1 MNRLIH
7 LVLTLPVS
15 TATTERAFSA
25 MKLVKTRLRN
35 KMEDG
40 FLRECLVTYI
50 EKKIAVEISTDTI
63 IDIFDEA
70 PRRVDFN

>member
-1 MNRLIH
+1 
-7 LVLTLPVS
+7 
-15 TATTERAFSA
+15 

-40 FLRECLVTYI
+40 FLRDCLVTYI
-50 EKKIAVEISTDTI
+50 GKEIAVEISTDTI

>member
-1 MNRLIH
+1 MNRLIR

-40 FLRECLVTYI
+40 FLRDCLVTYI
-50 EKKIAVEISTDTI
+50 EKEIAVEISTDTI